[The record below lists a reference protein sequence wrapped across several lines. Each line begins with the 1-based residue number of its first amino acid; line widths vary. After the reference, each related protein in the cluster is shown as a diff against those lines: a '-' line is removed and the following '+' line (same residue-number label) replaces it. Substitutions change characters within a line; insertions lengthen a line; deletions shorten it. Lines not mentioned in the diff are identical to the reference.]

1 MLRRALVTPTDL
13 LGGTIVA
20 GLMALTGA
28 VLAAPL
34 IGISGELAAVV
45 RDVGET
51 HRDLEH
57 LAAQNAST
65 RTAIAQSAELLSHE
79 YQRSQL
85 NIGQYLAEV
94 SEACRA
100 RGVNIVDFQPV
111 ERPADGA
118 HRSWDIHITATG
130 AFPAFVE
137 ALAAIEVI
145 SPYAALRELAVTA
158 TPDQPSPTRISWTI
172 RVTWAAAPSAKTE
185 TRP

>member
-1 MLRRALVTPTDL
+1 MIDRPKGYFPVPAFKYPQ
-13 LGGTIVA
+13 
-20 GLMALTGA
+20 GA
-28 VLAAPL
+28 FLDFMRGVL
-34 IGISGELAAVV
+34 
-45 RDVGET
+45 D
-51 HRDLEH
+51 
-57 LAAQNAST
+57 
-65 RTAIAQSAELLSHE
+65 
-79 YQRSQL
+79 
-85 NIGQYLAEV
+85 